1 MFVRLIV
8 QFALMLTV
16 SCAAAAPP
24 KDVKRMQ
31 IQFAF
36 FHFKNDQV
44 RVTVNGK
51 TAFNRAVTV
60 APDNARYG
68 LAAVAQI
75 SLPDCADIV
84 VTTKNQRV
92 AQRLFLTAATKSIV
106 IDGGPPL
113 TIVAKDQYQGDD

>member
-1 MFVRLIV
+1 
-8 QFALMLTV
+8 
-16 SCAAAAPP
+16 
-24 KDVKRMQ
+24 MQ

>member
-1 MFVRLIV
+1 MVFRLTAPL
-8 QFALMLTV
+8 ALILTA
-16 SCAAAAPP
+16 SCAATAPP
-24 KDVKRMQ
+24 KEAKPVK

-36 FHFKNDQV
+36 FHFKNDRV

-75 SLPDCADIV
+75 SLPECADIV
-84 VTTKNQRV
+84 VTTKRQRV
-92 AQRLFLTAATKSIV
+92 AKRLCLTAATKSIV

>member
-1 MFVRLIV
+1 MLTRFTPPL
-8 QFALMLTV
+8 ALMLAA
-16 SCAAAAPP
+16 SCAAAVPP
-24 KDVKRMQ
+24 KEAKPVRLQ
-31 IQFAF
+31 LAF

-51 TAFNRAVTV
+51 TAFDRAVTV

-75 SLPDCADIV
+75 DLPACADIV
-84 VTTKNQRV
+84 VTTKRHRV
-92 AQRLFLTAATKSIV
+92 AQRLCVTAATKSIV

-113 TIVAKDQYQGDD
+113 TIAAKDQYQGDD

>member
-1 MFVRLIV
+1 MVVRLTAPMAI
-8 QFALMLTV
+8 MLTA
-16 SCAAAAPP
+16 SCAVAAPP
-24 KDVKRMQ
+24 KEAKPVQ

-51 TAFNRAVTV
+51 TAFNRMVTV

-75 SLPDCADIV
+75 SLPECADIV
-84 VTTKNQRV
+84 VTTKRQKV
-92 AQRLFLTAATKSIV
+92 AQRLCISKTTKSIV